1 MRLEFLI
8 PGAVPST
15 PNLREHWAAKAR
27 RVKKQREQSRL
38 LARLNAGLTFSADVM
53 AFGGTVT
60 MTRHSPRKL
69 DSDNLAGSLKATRD
83 GIASALGVND
93 GDPRVTWRCEQA
105 RCRDGEQQI
114 RVTVE
119 VARPATEP
127 ACPKCGGLGG
137 THRRKLSG
145 W

>member
-60 MTRHSPRKL
+60 LTRVAPRKL
-69 DSDNLAGSLKATRD
+69 DDDNLAGSLKATRD
-83 GIASALGVND
+83 GIASALGVDD
-93 GDPRVTWRCEQA
+93 GDSRVEWKYAQERCKN
-105 RCRDGEQQI
+105 GEQTVRVQI
-114 RVTVE
+114 E
-119 VARPATEP
+119 AAR
-127 ACPKCGGLGG
+127 
-137 THRRKLSG
+137 
-145 W
+145 